1 MTPAY
6 PRGPPMNDMTNIHA
20 GTPYKQGGA
29 DHIGPLRA
37 EDEKDLTQLL
47 FDMIQNEL
55 YLEQQK
61 QLLVE

>member
-1 MTPAY
+1 
-6 PRGPPMNDMTNIHA
+6 MNDMTNIHA